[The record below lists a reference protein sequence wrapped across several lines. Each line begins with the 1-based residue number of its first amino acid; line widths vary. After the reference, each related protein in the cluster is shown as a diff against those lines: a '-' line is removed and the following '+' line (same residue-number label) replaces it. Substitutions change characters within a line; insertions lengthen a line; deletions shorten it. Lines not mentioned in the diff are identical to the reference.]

1 MTNMQQRCST
11 YLSLR
16 TTPSMQA
23 PNRITL
29 DMSEQSHI
37 RTAMLIHVKTADIFF
52 Q

>member
-1 MTNMQQRCST
+1 MQQRRST

-29 DMSEQSHI
+29 DMSEQSRI
-37 RTAMLIHVKTADIFF
+37 RTATVFHVKTADIFF
-52 Q
+52 